1 MAMDARQERGMQ
13 IANTAKITKRDRG
26 TWIVPSQS
34 QTGRYAVTITKEG
47 KFCTCPDFEL
57 RQQPCKHVY
66 AVQYVL
72 FRETTTN
79 GDGTTVEETASARV
93 TYSLNCPV
101 YNAAQASEKETFLNL
116 LRDLCANVAEPT
128 QTVVSLPDFDRHRA
142 ALLQGLYGGRA
153 PRSAP
158 QYE

>member
-1 MAMDARQERGMQ
+1 MDARQERGLA

-34 QTGRYAVTITKEG
+34 DKGRYAVTISKDG

-72 FRETTTN
+72 F
-79 GDGTTVEETASARV
+79 S
-93 TYSLNCPV
+93 
-101 YNAAQASEKETFLNL
+101 
-116 LRDLCANVAEPT
+116 
-128 QTVVSLPDFDRHRA
+128 
-142 ALLQGLYGGRA
+142 
-153 PRSAP
+153 
-158 QYE
+158 

>member
-1 MAMDARQERGMQ
+1 METREERGLQ

-34 QTGRYAVTITKEG
+34 DKGRYAVTISKEG

-66 AVQYVL
+66 AVQYTL

-79 GDGTTVEETASARV
+79 GNSTTVKETAAVRI
-93 TYSLNCPV
+93 TYAQNWPA
-101 YNAAQASEKETFLNL
+101 YNAALPLIGKAPEGRGARGEAYLPPPAAATDGSAGYSASSSS
-116 LRDLCANVAEPT
+116 A
-128 QTVVSLPDFDRHRA
+128 
-142 ALLQGLYGGRA
+142 GLI
-153 PRSAP
+153 SFMKI
-158 QYE
+158 